1 MKHRISITLAA
12 TSVAAML
19 AFTSC
24 KKDQP
29 YDVANGDGNSNSQA
43 YTGRTTA
50 ITAPDRI
57 DAIVKD
63 LSLDSYSF
71 SFSKPMPNAGITR
84 TAYGADNYL
93 VYADPQ
99 DLICP
104 EPIRI
109 RYKSI
114 AIWKRP
120 NFIQPTCP
128 DMAIDV
134 NKLTQVQDIIAKA
147 DPAQYG
153 ALKGIKISNGGAA
166 LAGGQFIKSYSGLQ
180 LDKLDAMTKGF
191 DPARYILL
199 GAPDNIKGGA
209 FTRSF
214 YGYADLNALV
224 FKPYKTNLGDLL
236 KPTLKGCFDPL
247 ILKAIREQL
256 IQINPEIYK
265 GLTVTPLAQN
275 KSIAVLN

>member
-1 MKHRISITLAA
+1 MNHRISTALAV

-24 KKDQP
+24 KKDQA
-29 YDVANGDGNSNSQA
+29 YNDNAGGNNLNSQA
-43 YTGRTTA
+43 YSGRSA
-50 ITAPDRI
+50 ALTAPDRI

-109 RYKSI
+109 RYKNVP
-114 AIWKRP
+114 IWKRP

-153 ALKGIKISNGGAA
+153 SLKGIKISNGGAA
-166 LAGGQFIKSYSGLQ
+166 LAGAQFIKSYSGLQ
-180 LDKLDAMTKGF
+180 LDKLDAITKDL
-191 DPARYILL
+191 DPSRYVLL
-199 GAPDNIKGGA
+199 GAADNLKGGA

-214 YGYADLNALV
+214 YGYADLDAIV
-224 FKPYKTNLGDLL
+224 FKPYRTNLGDIL

-247 ILKAIREQL
+247 ILKSIREKL
-256 IQINPEIYK
+256 IQINPEMYK
-265 GLTVTPLAQN
+265 GLTVTPLKQD
-275 KSIAVLN
+275 KSLAVLN

>member
-1 MKHRISITLAA
+1 MKHSISIALAA
-12 TSVAAML
+12 TGVAAIL
-19 AFTSC
+19 TFTSC
-24 KKDQP
+24 KKDLP
-29 YDVANGDGNSNSQA
+29 YNGANDNAGNGLGYA
-43 YTGRTTA
+43 GRETL
-50 ITAPDRI
+50 ITSPDRI

-71 SFSKPMPNAGITR
+71 SFSKPIPNAGITK

-93 VYADPQ
+93 VFADPQ

-104 EPIRI
+104 EPIRL
-109 RYKSI
+109 RYKKI

-120 NFIQPTCP
+120 NFVQPTCP

-134 NKLTQVQDIIAKA
+134 NKLTQVQDIMAKA

-166 LAGGQFIKSYSGLQ
+166 LAAQSFIKGYANLQ
-180 LDKLDAMTKGF
+180 LDRMDAMTKDL
-191 DPARYILL
+191 DPSRFILL
-199 GAPDNIKGGA
+199 GAADNIKGGA
-209 FTRSF
+209 FTRGF

-224 FKPYKTNLGDLL
+224 FQPYKTNLRDII
-236 KPTLKGCFDPL
+236 KPTIKGCFDPL
-247 ILKAIREQL
+247 ILKIIRERL
-256 IQINPEIYK
+256 VEFNSAMYK
-265 GLTVTPLAQN
+265 GLNVTALLQD

>member
-1 MKHRISITLAA
+1 MKHRISIALVATGVAA
-12 TSVAAML
+12 TL

-24 KKDQP
+24 KKDLATN
-29 YDVANGDGNSNSQA
+29 DGASNLNSVASA
-43 YTGRTTA
+43 GRSTD
-50 ITAPDRI
+50 ISAPDRI

-71 SFSKPMPNAGITR
+71 SFSKPIPNAGITK

-109 RYKSI
+109 RYKKVP
-114 AIWKRP
+114 IWKRP
-120 NFIQPTCP
+120 DFIQPTCP

-134 NKLTQVQDIIAKA
+134 NKLTQVEQIMAKA

-153 ALKGIKISNGGAA
+153 ALKGIRISNGGAA
-166 LAGGQFIKSYSGLQ
+166 LAAQNFIKGYASLQ
-180 LDKLDAMTKGF
+180 LDKLDAMTKDL
-191 DPARYILL
+191 DPSRFVLL
-199 GAPDNIKGGA
+199 GAADNINGGA
-209 FTRSF
+209 FTRGF
-214 YGYADLNALV
+214 YGYADLDALV
-224 FKPYKTNLGDLL
+224 FQPYKTNLRIII
-236 KPTLKGCFDPL
+236 KPTIKGCFDPQT
-247 ILKAIREQL
+247 LKIIRERL
-256 IQINPEIYK
+256 VEFNSRMYK
-265 GLTVTPLAQN
+265 GLTVTPLPQD